1 MGTHDRYSFPS
12 YRHLRQP
19 VVAPDDREQR
29 AMSKGK
35 ILVVDDDRLVLAT
48 VTHGLAKAGYEI
60 IDADNGDDA
69 ILLARQ
75 HRPDLALLDIRME
88 GMSGFDVAAYLRE
101 SLQTPFMFLS
111 AFADDDTV
119 AQVKALGAV
128 AYLVK
133 PLDIAQIVPTVE
145 AALATVRARK
155 AAAAAPPH
163 APVPHAPVRP
173 DPFAPT
179 SAFGALYESSAAPAT
194 APDDTPDPLSDVV
207 AIAVGVLMHRY
218 SLPRREALG
227 RLHRMAATDGLLV
240 KAQAQRLL
248 DAVELLAR
256 PGAA

>member
-1 MGTHDRYSFPS
+1 
-12 YRHLRQP
+12 
-19 VVAPDDREQR
+19 
-29 AMSKGK
+29 MSKGK

-48 VTHGLAKAGYEI
+48 VTHGLAKAGYDI

-155 AAAAAPPH
+155 SAAPPAPAATTSAPPH
-163 APVPHAPVRP
+163 AHVRP

-179 SAFGALYESSAAPAT
+179 SGFGALHEPSASPVT
-194 APDDTPDPLSDVV
+194 APNNAPDPLVDAV

-218 SLPRREALG
+218 SLSRREALE
-227 RLHRMAATDGLLV
+227 RLHRMAAADGLLV
-240 KAQAQRLL
+240 KAEAERLL

-256 PGAA
+256 PGSA